1 MNLNDLPQVRTIEDL
16 RSAMTELSKE
26 PTDDARLIWFTCVGY
41 AEELSD
47 ANIRSIAQLFKGGI
61 QPVGLA
67 DVQNFITAFHE
78 GDAENGNRYLI
89 ASVARFLGLHEWARS
104 LIEYDNVIE
113 HEDC

>member
-1 MNLNDLPQVRTIEDL
+1 MNLNDLPQIRTIEDL
-16 RSAMTELSKE
+16 RSVMTELSKE
-26 PTDDARLIWFTCVGY
+26 PTDDAQLIWFTCVGY

-67 DVQNFITAFHE
+67 DVQNFIDSFHE
-78 GDAENGNRYLI
+78 DDAEDGNRYLI

-104 LIEYDNVIE
+104 LIE